1 MKKICDAAQ
10 ASYNERQLAEDTFSF
25 CMEHKQE
32 HFTIAFLAERAG
44 VSPTKLKQVY
54 RRVYGT
60 SLFAH
65 IRREKMLFA
74 AHELAVTN
82 TKIVDIAGACGYD
95 NASKFSAAFRHVMG
109 CSPQEYRKKS
119 VRSRKRQKVCYNKTN
134 GVKAPE

>member
-1 MKKICDAAQ
+1 MKQTPSLHRTTELTAAEQ
-10 ASYNERQLAEDTFSF
+10 QLAENTFSF

-32 HFTIAFLAERAG
+32 HFTISFLAAHMG

-74 AHELAVTN
+74 AYKLATTN
-82 TKIVDIAGACGYD
+82 AKVIDIAGACGYD
-95 NASKFSAAFRHVMG
+95 NASKFTAAFRSVLS
-109 CSPQEYRKKS
+109 CTPTEYRRR
-119 VRSRKRQKVCYNKTN
+119 VRL
-134 GVKAPE
+134 E